1 MKPLFVLLGTFAAS
15 LLVIKLFGGEFDFSL
30 AGTIA
35 MSVML
40 IFTAIG
46 HFAFAEGMTMML
58 PNFIPFKKE
67 VVYLTGVIEV
77 AAAIG
82 LLIPRLQNLT
92 AWLLILFFF
101 LILPANIN
109 AAINKIDYQKG
120 TTDGNGLN
128 YLWFRVPLQVFFIAW
143 VYFFDVQ
150 SS

>member
-1 MKPLFVLLGTFAAS
+1 MKPLYVLLGTFAAS

-30 AGTIA
+30 AGRIA
-35 MSVML
+35 MSAML

-46 HFAFAEGMTMML
+46 HFAFSEGMTLML
-58 PNFIPFKKE
+58 PSFVPFKKA
-67 VVYLTGVIEV
+67 VIYLTGVIEV

-82 LLIPRLQNLT
+82 LLIPVLQNLT

-120 TTDGNGLN
+120 TTDGYGLN

-143 VYFFDVQ
+143 VYFFAVKLY
-150 SS
+150 

>member
-30 AGTIA
+30 AGRIA
-35 MSVML
+35 MSAML

-46 HFAFAEGMTMML
+46 HFAFSEGMTLML
-58 PNFIPFKKE
+58 PSFVPFKKA
-67 VVYLTGVIEV
+67 VIYLTGVIEV

-92 AWLLILFFF
+92 ALLLMLFFF

-120 TTDGNGLN
+120 TTDGYGLN

-143 VYFFDVQ
+143 VYFFAVKLF
-150 SS
+150 

>member
-30 AGTIA
+30 AGRIA
-35 MSVML
+35 MSTML

-46 HFAFAEGMTMML
+46 HFAFVEGMTLML
-58 PNFIPFKKE
+58 PSFVPFKKA
-67 VVYLTGVIEV
+67 VIYLTGVIEV

-92 AWLLILFFF
+92 ALLLMLFFF

-120 TTDGNGLN
+120 TTDGNGLT
-128 YLWFRVPLQVFFIAW
+128 YLWFRVPLQIFFIAW
-143 VYFFDVQ
+143 VYFFAIKLF
-150 SS
+150 

>member
-1 MKPLFVLLGTFAAS
+1 LLGAFAAS
-15 LLVIKLFGGEFDFSL
+15 LLVVKLFGGDFDFSL
-30 AGTIA
+30 AGRIA

-40 IFTAIG
+40 IFTGIG
-46 HFAFAEGMTMML
+46 HFAFAEGMTLML
-58 PNFIPFKKE
+58 PSIVPFKKV

-92 AWLLILFFF
+92 PWLLILFFF

-120 TTDGNGLN
+120 TTDGNGLS

-143 VYFFDVQ
+143 VYFFAVKLF
-150 SS
+150 

>member
-15 LLVIKLFGGEFDFSL
+15 LLVIRLLGGEFDFSL
-30 AGTIA
+30 SGSIA

-40 IFTAIG
+40 IFTAVG

-58 PNFIPFKKE
+58 PSFVPFKKE

-82 LLIPRLQNLT
+82 LLLPKLQNLT
-92 AWLLILFFF
+92 GWLLILFFF

-109 AAINKIDYQKG
+109 AAVNKVDYQKG

-143 VYFFDVQ
+143 VYFFDVR

>member
-30 AGTIA
+30 AGRIA
-35 MSVML
+35 MSAML

-46 HFAFAEGMTMML
+46 HFAFSEGMTLML
-58 PNFIPFKKE
+58 PSFVPFKKA
-67 VVYLTGVIEV
+67 VIYLTGVIEV

-82 LLIPRLQNLT
+82 LLIPVLQNLT

-120 TTDGNGLN
+120 TTAGYGLN

-143 VYFFDVQ
+143 VYFFAVKLY
-150 SS
+150 